1 MALIASTPSDSDGA
15 PSAADA
21 RARADA
27 IAWAE
32 KMIVDLQSGVVLPA
46 AAVAKFI
53 RDCDRRGWAEAAIAG
68 LYLNVIRNERA
79 PVETQLDAI
88 AALLDRAIDDGE
100 QSMAAL
106 ALARRA
112 RVMTNSGDPA
122 SRVEA
127 SRELA
132 RAAVLLETATGDSP
146 FRARAHVN
154 CAIAFGQ
161 RDEWEL
167 EDEHYI
173 AAENVL
179 AGARAPSRLGWSI
192 LYNRA
197 EVQLNWTCA
206 LRELGDTKEA
216 ERRALF
222 AAAAIRAAQASTMPS
237 SWKVDLRA
245 FASLIDAIAP
255 ATAVKGARD
264 AEPEG
269 DYAGL
274 VHLARALRATDRA
287 AAIEEADRAVRLIDP
302 RDSQNVY
309 NLALCVAA
317 EIESKVAGKPTAGL
331 RYAHHLAALRWE
343 FRLAALASMQSLIH
357 AEQLRSEHDLLSQH
371 AYLDDLTKLGNRR
384 ALFRHV
390 DGLVARGVSS
400 VTIVVIDID
409 CFKGVNDNHGHAVG
423 DETLVRVA
431 SVLRSAVRVGD
442 LAVRIGGDEFML
454 VLASTEARAARR
466 RSETILQAVKTQ
478 AWDEVSRGLSVT
490 ASAGLACGEPN
501 ALTAIISA
509 ADEALYRSK
518 AVGGDLVSEG

>member
-1 MALIASTPSDSDGA
+1 
-15 PSAADA
+15 
-21 RARADA
+21 
-27 IAWAE
+27 
-32 KMIVDLQSGVVLPA
+32 MIVDLQSGVVLPA

-197 EVQLNWTCA
+197 EVQLNWTVRCGNSETPRRPSA
-206 LRELGDTKEA
+206 APYSPPPQSGRPRPRRC
-216 ERRALF
+216 RRAGRWTC
-222 AAAAIRAAQASTMPS
+222 APSRA
-237 SWKVDLRA
+237 
-245 FASLIDAIAP
+245 
-255 ATAVKGARD
+255 
-264 AEPEG
+264 
-269 DYAGL
+269 
-274 VHLARALRATDRA
+274 
-287 AAIEEADRAVRLIDP
+287 
-302 RDSQNVY
+302 
-309 NLALCVAA
+309 
-317 EIESKVAGKPTAGL
+317 
-331 RYAHHLAALRWE
+331 
-343 FRLAALASMQSLIH
+343 
-357 AEQLRSEHDLLSQH
+357 
-371 AYLDDLTKLGNRR
+371 
-384 ALFRHV
+384 
-390 DGLVARGVSS
+390 
-400 VTIVVIDID
+400 
-409 CFKGVNDNHGHAVG
+409 
-423 DETLVRVA
+423 
-431 SVLRSAVRVGD
+431 
-442 LAVRIGGDEFML
+442 
-454 VLASTEARAARR
+454 
-466 RSETILQAVKTQ
+466 
-478 AWDEVSRGLSVT
+478 
-490 ASAGLACGEPN
+490 
-501 ALTAIISA
+501 
-509 ADEALYRSK
+509 
-518 AVGGDLVSEG
+518 